1 MTQLGQYPPPVR
13 TIVHL
18 SDTHLLGGGRA
29 LYGKVPVEQRLQTA
43 VERIEA
49 SPIAPDA
56 FVFTGDLTDL
66 GEEDGYRR
74 LRAAVEP
81 VVARMNAQLIWVMGN
96 HDERAAYSSLLFDVE
111 ASDAPQDR
119 VHDLGG
125 LRVISL
131 DTTVPGY
138 HHGALDA
145 AQLDWLS
152 GVLAEPGPLGS
163 ILALHHP
170 PVPTPLEVM
179 SVLELHDQASLAEV
193 LEGTDVR
200 AILGGHLHYSTH
212 GTFVGIP
219 VHVASATCYT
229 LDLGADAAR
238 LLSGV
243 DGAQSFDIVSVYADR
258 VVSSTVPLAPA
269 TEVTG
274 FAATYRP
281 MIEGMPADVRL
292 EQLSS
297 KASKLNLNEAA
308 ASDV

>member
-18 SDTHLLGGGRA
+18 SDTHLLGDGRA
-29 LYGKVPVEQRLQTA
+29 LYGKVPVEERLQRA
-43 VERIEA
+43 LERIEA
-49 SPIAPDA
+49 SALSPDA

-66 GEEDGYRR
+66 GEPDAYRR

-81 VVARMNAQLIWVMGN
+81 VVARMDARLIWVMGN
-96 HDERAAYSSLLFDVE
+96 HDERAAYASLLFDAE
-111 ASDAPQDR
+111 PTDAPQDQ
-119 VHDLGG
+119 VYDLGG

-131 DTTVPGY
+131 DSTVPGY
-138 HHGALDA
+138 HHGELEP
-145 AQLDWLS
+145 AQLEWLAS
-152 GVLAEPGPLGS
+152 VLAEPAPLGS

-179 SVLELHDQASLAEV
+179 SVLELHDQPA
-193 LEGTDVR
+193 LERVIAGSDIR

-212 GTFVGIP
+212 GTFAGIP

-229 LDLGADAAR
+229 LDLGAPAER

-243 DGAQSFDIVSVYADR
+243 DGAQSFDVISVYADR
-258 VVSSTVPLAPA
+258 VVSSTVPLAAAP
-269 TEVTG
+269 EVTG

-297 KASKLNLNEAA
+297 KSSKLNLNEAA